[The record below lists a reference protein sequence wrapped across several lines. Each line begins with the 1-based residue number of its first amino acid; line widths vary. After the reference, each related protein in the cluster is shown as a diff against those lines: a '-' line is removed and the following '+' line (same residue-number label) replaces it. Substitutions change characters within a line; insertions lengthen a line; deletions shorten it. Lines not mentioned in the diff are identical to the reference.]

1 MDFETWRDR
10 ELERRIRDEADD
22 RVERLAP
29 PEAFPDE
36 YRAGAKSAGAHRDRG
51 ANAAAVDAVLTPG
64 CCGWM
69 KPPRAP
75 ELYDAMRSEN
85 PTERHQAVASAF
97 VKEAHIDDIV
107 MANLQG
113 AFTWRQLAT
122 MLHRLGMATSGLSP
136 YVNRWARQDRQQ
148 DRDPR

>member
-1 MDFETWRDR
+1 MDFETWRER
-10 ELERRIRDEADD
+10 ELERRIREEADD

-29 PEAFPDE
+29 PEAFPDDYTAE
-36 YRAGAKSAGAHRDRG
+36 TGASQRQRG

-64 CCGWM
+64 CCGWK
-69 KPPRAP
+69 KPPRAR

-107 MANLQG
+107 MANIQG

-122 MLHRLGMATSGLSP
+122 MLHRLGMETSGLSP
-136 YVNRWARQDRQQ
+136 YMNRWARQDRQQ
-148 DRDPR
+148 HRDPR